1 MSPYEDKDLGLSLLI
16 YMVAI
21 LCTLAVFVV
30 PVVLANGPTVLPN
43 PRGKA
48 ARSMLAAHLAA
59 HLNESSFPVA
69 HLKEKDIVSPALLAA
84 LNAKAEKAKAI
95 RDRTVHAVPRRHEAS
110 HAPQW
115 RTYADAAPQR
125 PIGPFG
131 LFFSLF

>member
-30 PVVLANGPTVLPN
+30 PVVLVNGPTVLPN
-43 PRGKA
+43 PSAKA
-48 ARSMLAAHLAA
+48 ARSVLAA

-69 HLKEKDIVSPALLAA
+69 HLKEKDIVSPALLTA
-84 LNAKAEKAKAI
+84 LNAKAKKAKAI
-95 RDRTVHAVPRRHEAS
+95 RDRAVHAVPRRHEAT
-110 HAPQW
+110 HPPQR